1 MSSSPPPVR
10 VQASPPATGRST
22 RGEPLIVLAGNPNTG
37 KTSLFNRLTGQ
48 ELKVGNYPGV
58 TVERHEGRLELAG
71 GRRASL
77 LDVPGTYSLSARS
90 AEEQIALAAVAGLPP
105 HPRPDLVLLVVD
117 ATQLTRN
124 LYLALQVLETGA
136 PLVVALTMVDIL
148 ERRGKTLDAAALG
161 RTLGVPVVPFCGID
175 GRGAD
180 ELRAALA
187 RALDELDSAR
197 PEVRWSPESA
207 QLLADVEAVES
218 SLPTAWDVA
227 EPGRRR
233 ALALWALL
241 SLDSDDELLGVPE
254 ELRRAVHASRAAAEA
269 QGREIEREIIAGR
282 YAWIDRHAGD
292 LVRGKST
299 ARGWSERV
307 DALLLHP
314 VAGFALFLLVMGVVF
329 QSLFTWADPA
339 IGWVETAF
347 DAFGNGVTGLLGEGL
362 FTDFLVGGLIA
373 GVGSVV
379 VFLPQILLLFFF
391 IGLLEDTGYM
401 ARVAFLMDRIMKRLG
416 LHGRA
421 FVPMMS
427 GFACAIP
434 AILATRTMER
444 RRDRML
450 TMMVVPL
457 MTCSARLPVYT
468 LLIAAFFPPALVLGI
483 VPVQGLLMVAMYLFS
498 TVVAMIALAVLG
510 RTLLRGPRVPLLLE
524 LPPYRRP
531 QLGGV
536 LRMMWSRGKLFL
548 TEAGGVILSC
558 TVVLWALLYF
568 PRDQALAA
576 EFEVRR
582 AALETQELEDDSR
595 EALLAELDAE
605 HSAAQLLQT
614 YGARLGRA
622 FEPAIEP
629 LGFDWKIGVGLLG
642 AFAARE
648 VFISTMGIVYGVG
661 GDADEESTTLRQR
674 LQAEVRAD
682 GRPVYSPLVALSL
695 MVFFALACQCMGT
708 LAAVYRETHSWRWP
722 LFLFVYMTALA
733 WAASFLVYQG
743 GRLLGLG

>member
-1 MSSSPPPVR
+1 MSSSLPRVGPQTLPPS
-10 VQASPPATGRST
+10 AGRGAQ
-22 RGEPLIVLAGNPNTG
+22 GEPLVVLAGNPNTG

-58 TVERHEGRLELAG
+58 TVERHEGRLELPD

-148 ERRGKTLDAAALG
+148 ERRGETLDIAALE
-161 RTLGVPVVPFCGID
+161 RVLGVPVVPFCGID
-175 GRGAD
+175 GRGTD
-180 ELRAALA
+180 ELRRALA
-187 RALDELDSAR
+187 RALADPASAR
-197 PEVRWSPESA
+197 PEQSWAPDSPT
-207 QLLADVEAVES
+207 LLADVETVERC
-218 SLPTAWDVA
+218 LPTAWDIA

-241 SLDSDDELLGVPE
+241 SLDPDDELLGVPE
-254 ELRRAVHASRAAAEA
+254 ALRRCVFERRAAAEA
-269 QGREIEREIIAGR
+269 QGRELEREIIAAR
-282 YAWIDRHAGD
+282 YAWIDLHAGS
-292 LVRGKST
+292 LVREQST

-307 DALLLHP
+307 DAVLLHP
-314 VAGFALFLLVMGVVF
+314 VAGFAIFLLAMGIVF

-339 IGWVETAF
+339 IGLVEDAF
-347 DAFGNGVTGLLGEGL
+347 DALGGAVTDVLGAGL

-468 LLIAAFFPPALVLGI
+468 LLIAAFFPPAQVLGI
-483 VPVQGLLMVAMYLFS
+483 VPVQGLLMIAMYLFS
-498 TVVAMIALAVLG
+498 TVVAMVALAVLG
-510 RTLLRGPRVPLLLE
+510 RTLLRGPRIPLLLE

-531 QLGGV
+531 QLTGV
-536 LRMMWSRGKLFL
+536 LRMMWSRGRLFL

-568 PRDQALAA
+568 PRDEALAA
-576 EFEVRR
+576 EFDARR
-582 AALETQELEDDSR
+582 TALEAQELADDSR

-648 VFISTMGIVYGVG
+648 VFVSTMGIVYGVG

-674 LQAEVRAD
+674 MKAEMRAD
-682 GRPVYSPLVALSL
+682 GRPLYSPLVALSL
-695 MVFFALACQCMGT
+695 MIFFALACQCMGT

-722 LFLFVYMTALA
+722 LFLFAYMTALA
-733 WAASFLVYQG
+733 WVASFLVYQG
-743 GRLLGLG
+743 GLLLGLG